1 MPRKI
6 PADRFDQLVA
16 RATDVFIEQGYR
28 RTQMADVADAMG
40 VAKGTLYLYVQ
51 SKEALFDLACRYADA
66 EPPLEPPPVL
76 PVPTPAP
83 GATVAYVADRLA
95 QNSVPAAL
103 MAALDRGRVADVR
116 RELEEI
122 VCELYD
128 VLARNRR
135 GIKLVDRSARDH
147 PELAELWFSGAR
159 GGLVVLLTR
168 YLEDRIRRKLVAPV
182 PDLSAAARLII
193 ETTVFWAVHRHWDA
207 HPQNI
212 DDHTARTTVLRFI
225 VDALAAAPVTT
236 AKARRS
242 ITIARRHAGGRK
254 RGRRT

>member
-1 MPRKI
+1 MSRKI
-6 PADRFDQLVA
+6 PADRFDQLIA

-40 VAKGTLYLYVQ
+40 VAKGTLYLYVE

-66 EPPLEPPPVL
+66 APPLELPPLL
-76 PVPTPAP
+76 PVPTPPP

-103 MAALDRGRVADVR
+103 IAAVDRGRVADVR
-116 RELEEI
+116 GELEEI
-122 VCELYD
+122 VGELYD

-147 PELAELWFSGAR
+147 PELAALWFSGAR
-159 GGLVVLLTR
+159 GGLVALLTR
-168 YLEDRIRRKLVAPV
+168 YLDDRIRRKLIEPV
-182 PDLSAAARLII
+182 PEVGAAARLII

-207 HPQNI
+207 HPQ
-212 DDHTARTTVLRFI
+212 DVEDQTARGTVLRFV
-225 VDALAAAPVTT
+225 VDALSAAPASALTP
-236 AKARRS
+236 RRLL
-242 ITIARRHAGGRK
+242 APV